1 MGVYV
6 DITRELM
13 TRFTAATVD
22 GAKLQGTKFYMGAR
36 TMVERLEDMPSVV
49 VTNLSISE
57 QYTQISSSQLNAV
70 IDFDLVVKFP
80 LILPSAQDN
89 LTALPEG
96 DGFPLTFPFTFTDNQ
111 GFLYWV
117 EKLFDVI
124 SESSAGAADPR
135 LNQTSRRAVK
145 LSMQNLHIIGTN
157 CIIADV
163 FLRGLETKFF
173 GINGRATA

>member
-6 DITRELM
+6 ALTRELM
-13 TRFTAATVD
+13 TRFNSATVD

-49 VTNLSISE
+49 VTDISITE
-57 QYTQISSSQLNAV
+57 QYTQISSSQLNAMV
-70 IDFDLVVKFP
+70 DFDLVVKYP
-80 LILPSAQDN
+80 LILPSQQDN
-89 LTALPEG
+89 LTMIPPG
-96 DGFPLTFPFTFTDNQ
+96 DGFPITFPFTFTNNQ
-111 GFLYWV
+111 GFLFWL

-124 SESSAGAADPR
+124 NETSAQIADPR

-145 LSMQNLHIIGTN
+145 LSMQNLHIVGTN

-173 GINGRATA
+173 GINGRATS